1 MPCHCNIIPADVLDK
16 LSKDK
21 KLSASERQNFADAA
35 ALDRQF
41 RKARSAQAKITSLA
55 SSMSIVANLAA
66 APTIP
71 VYDCKNT
78 QSLPGTPTSNPGS
91 STDTTVK
98 GTFTETDGMAK
109 FLSKEFG
116 RNSLDGRGMTMLS
129 SVHFGQNFNNAFWNG
144 TQMTYGDGDGNI
156 FLNFTLANDVIAHEL
171 THGITQFTTQ
181 LSYTNQAGGL
191 NESCSDVFGSMFR
204 QWRKDQTVI
213 QADWLIGKE
222 IMGPAAK
229 ARGFDCLRDMA
240 DPAAQHCLAPQPK
253 HFKNY
258 KNGMDPHESSG
269 IPNFAFYKMA
279 TAIGGKSWLKAGKI
293 WYGAMANYPPSANMT
308 MKTFANRTRKQAAIL
323 FAGDPSIAKAV
334 DTAWKAVGL

>member
-21 KLSASERQNFADAA
+21 TLSASERQNLADAA

-41 RKARSAQAKITSLA
+41 RKARSAQVKISSLA
-55 SSMSIVANLAA
+55 SSMSMAIDLAA
-66 APTIP
+66 VPTIP

-78 QSLPGTPTSNPGS
+78 QSLPGTPVNNPGN
-91 STDTTVK
+91 STDITVK

-156 FLNFTLANDVIAHEL
+156 FLNFTLANDVIGHEL

-204 QWRKDQTVI
+204 QWRKDHTVI

-222 IMGPAAK
+222 IMGPAAT
-229 ARGFDCLRDMA
+229 ARGFTCLRDMA
-240 DPAAQHCLAPQPK
+240 DPAAKHCLAPQPK

-269 IPNFAFYKMA
+269 IPNFAFYKA
-279 TAIGGKSWLKAGKI
+279 AKAIGGKSWLKAGKI
-293 WYGAMANYPPSANMT
+293 WYGAMASYPPSANMN
-308 MKTFANRTRKQAAIL
+308 MMTFANRTRKQAAIL
-323 FAGDPSIAKAV
+323 FPGDPSIAKAV
-334 DTAWKAVGL
+334 DSAWKAVGL